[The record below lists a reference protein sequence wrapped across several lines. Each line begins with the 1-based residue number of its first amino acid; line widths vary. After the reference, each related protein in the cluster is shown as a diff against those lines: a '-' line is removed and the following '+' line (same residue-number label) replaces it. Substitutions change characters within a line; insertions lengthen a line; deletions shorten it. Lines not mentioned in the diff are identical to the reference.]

1 MSSYINRETLG
12 GLYTPLKT
20 QLQPPYLLFQAQWT
34 LHSTFLLGIIVSER
48 HSSGEVE
55 SFVSAGKNSFS
66 TSKMSEADFLL
77 EELGLLKMT
86 DSTEMVDAVLKWLG
100 ENYPDVKIVDA
111 TTLQS
116 WIQEK
121 RDKLLLLDIRNKTE
135 FDISHLQGG
144 VIVDPEGDQLQELLK
159 KSVQEARKRKAD
171 IVCYCFVGYRGSII
185 AQSVNKLLSAEMEQS
200 PGHQPRV
207 FNLEGGLIRWVTG
220 QKPLVDDQGR
230 PAHVI
235 HPFDAQ
241 WGRLVEPE
249 FKAKI

>member
-1 MSSYINRETLG
+1 MQRGVEACTVRRKCSQRLMKSPDNKRQMKNLNGTKWTRPEELTPREQRFVETREDTEPVSRLG
-12 GLYTPLKT
+12 AAIAPGQTA
-20 QLQPPYLLFQAQWT
+20 QAPNSK
-34 LHSTFLLGIIVSER
+34 LR
-48 HSSGEVE
+48 EVE

-159 KSVQEARKRKAD
+159 KSVQEASRNGYNSVTKNPLSTSCFQKR
-171 IVCYCFVGYRGSII
+171 
-185 AQSVNKLLSAEMEQS
+185 L
-200 PGHQPRV
+200 
-207 FNLEGGLIRWVTG
+207 
-220 QKPLVDDQGR
+220 
-230 PAHVI
+230 
-235 HPFDAQ
+235 
-241 WGRLVEPE
+241 
-249 FKAKI
+249 